1 MTIQQIQDLI
11 SQGIASGEFSR
22 EEVQGLS
29 DGVHSF
35 ADLYNSRM
43 IWNALA
49 FQMIHDNGLYVYKS
63 KLHNDG
69 GSIEGFFIVGTM
81 TRFGQVTQHY
91 PLEYWDLFMIP
102 EIERL
107 PWVFDGHGKNDV
119 FMRIAQIISILGV
132 QTEMQ
137 INAQESDPEAPA

>member
-1 MTIQQIQDLI
+1 MTIQQIQAIINDGL
-11 SQGIASGEFSR
+11 ASGEFTR
-22 EEVQGLS
+22 EQVQQLN

-63 KLHNDG
+63 RLHNDG
-69 GSIEGFFIVGTM
+69 GSIEGFFVVGTM

-91 PLEYWDLFMIP
+91 PLENWDLFRIP
-102 EIERL
+102 EVERL
-107 PWVFDGHGKNDV
+107 PWVFDGHTKNDV
-119 FMRIAQIISILGV
+119 LLRISQIILLLGLK
-132 QTEMQ
+132 TEMQ
-137 INAQESDPEAPA
+137 SHAEDPSDQST